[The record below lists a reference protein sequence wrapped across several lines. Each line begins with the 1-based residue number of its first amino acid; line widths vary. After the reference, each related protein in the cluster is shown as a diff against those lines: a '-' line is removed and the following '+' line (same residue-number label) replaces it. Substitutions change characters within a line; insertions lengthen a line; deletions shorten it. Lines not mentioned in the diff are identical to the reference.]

1 MEKDLK
7 QLNSDIIRVV
17 INGPESTGKTTLT
30 KQLAEYFNTEYV
42 PEFARDYLQE
52 KWDLKKEVCSKEDL
66 IVIVKE
72 QVSLE
77 NELSLKANKILLLDT
92 NIITTINWSITHFDG
107 YCDPWIIKQA
117 ELLKYDHY
125 LITNI
130 DIPWVKDDLR
140 DRPNERE
147 YMLSSL
153 INEHDIRGLRYS
165 IISGDKPKRL
175 DKAIE
180 IINNIL

>member
-72 QVSLE
+72 QVNLE
-77 NELSLKANKILLLDT
+77 NQLSLKANKILLLDT
-92 NIITTINWSITHFDG
+92 NII
-107 YCDPWIIKQA
+107 
-117 ELLKYDHY
+117 L
-125 LITNI
+125 
-130 DIPWVKDDLR
+130 
-140 DRPNERE
+140 
-147 YMLSSL
+147 SL
-153 INEHDIRGLRYS
+153 IHI
-165 IISGDKPKRL
+165 
-175 DKAIE
+175 
-180 IINNIL
+180 

>member
-7 QLNSDIIRVV
+7 QLNSDIIKVV

-52 KWDLKKEVCSKEDL
+52 KWDLKKEICSKEDL
-66 IVIVKE
+66 LVIVKE
-72 QVSLE
+72 QVNLE
-77 NELSLKANKILLLDT
+77 NELSSKANKVLLLDT
-92 NIITTINWSITHFDG
+92 NIITTVNWSITHFDG
-107 YCDPWIIKQA
+107 FCDPWIIRQT
-117 ELLKYDHY
+117 EFLEYDHY

-130 DIPWVKDDLR
+130 DFPWVKDDLR

-147 YMLSSL
+147 NMLSSL
-153 INEHDIRGLRYS
+153 INQHDIRGLKYS
-165 IISGDKPKRL
+165 IISGVKDVRKSQSI
-175 DKAIE
+175 D
-180 IINNIL
+180 IIKNLI

>member
-7 QLNSDIIRVV
+7 QLNSDIIKVV

-42 PEFARDYLQE
+42 PEFARNYLQE

-66 IVIVKE
+66 LVIVKE
-72 QVSLE
+72 QVNLE
-77 NELSLKANKILLLDT
+77 NELSSKANKVLFLDT
-92 NIITTINWSITHFDG
+92 NIITTITWSITHFDG

-117 ELLKYDHY
+117 EFLKYDHY

-130 DIPWVKDDLR
+130 DTPWIKDDLR

-147 YMLSSL
+147 SMLSSL
-153 INEHDIRGLRYS
+153 INQHDIRGLKLS
-165 IISGDKPKRL
+165 LIHI
-175 DKAIE
+175 
-180 IINNIL
+180 